1 MNSHEQ
7 PEDTLRI
14 LIIDDDEVFGQVLER
29 ALKKRGYDV
38 ARVTDEPQALEKT
51 RDFEPDYITLD
62 LKLEGSSGLTLL
74 PLLVEASPQSK
85 IVVLTG
91 YSSITT
97 AVEAI
102 KLGAIN
108 YLCKPADA
116 DEIIAAFH
124 KQEGNPD
131 TPLAEQPM
139 SVNRLTWE
147 HIQKVLH
154 EHDGNISATAR
165 ALGMHRRTL
174 QRKLQKRP
182 VKR

>member
-1 MNSHEQ
+1 MSTEEQHE
-7 PEDTLRI
+7 DRLRI
-14 LIIDDDEVFGQVLER
+14 LIIDDDEVFGQVLQR
-29 ALKKRGYDV
+29 AFSKRGYDASV
-38 ARVTDEPQALEKT
+38 VQDDAAALEKT
-51 RDFEPDYITLD
+51 RELEPDYITLD
-62 LKLEGSSGLTLL
+62 LKLEGSSGLNLL
-74 PLLVEASPQSK
+74 PQLVEASPQSK

-91 YSSITT
+91 YSSIAT

-102 KLGAIN
+102 KLGAVN

-116 DEIIAAFH
+116 DEVLAAFH

-154 EHDGNISATAR
+154 EQDGNISATAR

-182 VKR
+182 VRR